1 MSDERKLTEEDR
13 EKIQRLLESGTFLED
28 VVLTGLP
35 GCFYAVAVLVGIALG
50 ITTIAVM
57 SKGGNGEL
65 VCYLIGYTIGGV
77 LSILATGRLIE
88 LVGRI
93 SDDVRTIR
101 ERTDSQK

>member
-1 MSDERKLTEEDR
+1 M
-13 EKIQRLLESGTFLED
+13 
-28 VVLTGLP
+28 
-35 GCFYAVAVLVGIALG
+35 LVGISLG

-65 VCYLIGYTIGGV
+65 VCYMIGYTIGGV

-93 SDDVRTIR
+93 SENVRAIR